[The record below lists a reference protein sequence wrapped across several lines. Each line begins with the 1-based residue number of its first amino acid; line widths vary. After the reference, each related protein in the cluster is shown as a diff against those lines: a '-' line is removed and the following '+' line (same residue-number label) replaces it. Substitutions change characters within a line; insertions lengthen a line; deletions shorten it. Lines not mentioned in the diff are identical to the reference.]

1 MKKLI
6 NIWAD
11 NRLLISVIF
20 LVIAIIY
27 PFALTKFYFINI
39 GIQTLLYS
47 LLSLGLNVIMG
58 YTGIAVLGMAA
69 FMGIGA
75 YTAAIVMTRLGF
87 SFIPAML
94 AGVAISFLAGMLIGM
109 PTLRIKGNYIAMV
122 TLGFG
127 EIARIIELNW
137 INLTGG
143 PFGIKKIPQPTIFGI
158 STIFGYPLSKPTSKY
173 FIILLF
179 LVISIILVQNLLNS
193 RHGRALQAIKNDE
206 IAAQAMGIN
215 VFHYKLMG
223 FAIAASLAGFAG
235 AFFAS
240 YINYIDSSTFS
251 FGQSIQILSM
261 TIMGG
266 LGSIPGSIAGAAF
279 FVVLP
284 EFLRWLGTFV
294 GEWVVQWR
302 LVLYGILLI
311 LVIMYKPAGLLGGF
325 DLNQIHLFNGLQRK
339 KDMNVDKELAE

>member
-1 MKKLI
+1 
-6 NIWAD
+6 
-11 NRLLISVIF
+11 
-20 LVIAIIY
+20 
-27 PFALTKFYFINI
+27 
-39 GIQTLLYS
+39 
-47 LLSLGLNVIMG
+47 LSLSLNLIMG

-69 FMGIGA
+69 FMGTGA
-75 YTAAIVMTRLGF
+75 YTAAIVMTKLGF
-87 SFIPAML
+87 TFSPAML
-94 AGVAISFLAGMLIGM
+94 LGVVVSFLTGMLIGM
-109 PTLRIKGNYIAMV
+109 PTLRIKGNYLAMV

-137 INLTGG
+137 IKLTGG
-143 PFGIKKIPQPTIFGI
+143 PFGIKKIPPPTIFGI
-158 STIFGYPLSKPTSKY
+158 SHIFGYPLSKPTSKY

-223 FAIAASLAGFAG
+223 FAIAAALAGFAG

-251 FGQSIQILSM
+251 FSQSIQILSM

-279 FVVLP
+279 FVILP

-325 DLNQIHLFNGLQRK
+325 DLNQVHLFNDLNHK
-339 KDMNVDKELAE
+339 KDLDSHKEIVG